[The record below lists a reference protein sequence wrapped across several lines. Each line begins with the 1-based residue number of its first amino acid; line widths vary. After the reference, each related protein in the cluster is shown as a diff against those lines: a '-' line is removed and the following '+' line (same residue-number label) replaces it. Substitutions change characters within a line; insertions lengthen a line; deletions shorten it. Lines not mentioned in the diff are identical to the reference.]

1 MLYCM
6 TEFFVDLVREE
17 KIVDKQE
24 EDFFQWWEKIEPHK
38 DQYNLRMAFDAGYEA
53 GRERS

>member
-53 GRERS
+53 GRESK

>member
-24 EDFFQWWEKIEPHK
+24 EDFFQWWEKIKADK
-38 DQYNLRMAFDAGYEA
+38 DQYNLRMAFDAGYKA

>member
-1 MLYCM
+1 M
-6 TEFFVDLVREE
+6 DLVREE

-24 EDFFQWWEKIEPHK
+24 EDFFQWWEKIKADK